1 LSKLL
6 QKSYFNGFRLRLAKG
21 GNSRCTKKNNEQS
34 KNSARIFCMSPSNT
48 FGGLEQ
54 RTLRPHL
61 ARPRTVPIEAPTIQ
75 FHRSNFTDP
84 ISPIQFIDTTC
95 CMS

>member
-1 LSKLL
+1 LSNLL
-6 QKSYFNGFRLRLAKG
+6 QKSCFNGFRLRFAKG
-21 GNSRCTKKNNEQS
+21 GNSRCTKKNNERS

-54 RTLRPHL
+54 RRLRPHL

-75 FHRSNFTDP
+75 FHQSNLLIPLAVMRMQFK
-84 ISPIQFIDTTC
+84 ISRH
-95 CMS
+95 